1 MPQVQ
6 VIFFKRADNK
16 VPMKDWL
23 DDLKAKDRRKCL
35 ERIER
40 LRNQGHE
47 LSRPFA
53 AYLRDDIY
61 ELRAKSG
68 NVNYRMLYF
77 FQERR
82 AVVISHGLIKKTQKV
97 SPKQIDGAIERKAE
111 FERNPGLH
119 TFEWE
124 SYNGRKEETQF

>member
-6 VIFFKRADNK
+6 VIFFKRAVDK

-47 LSRPFA
+47 LARPFA

-61 ELRAKSG
+61 ELRVKSG

-77 FQERR
+77 FQEKR
-82 AVVISHGLIKKTQKV
+82 AVVISHGLIKKTQNV
-97 SPKQIDGAIERKAE
+97 SPTEIDRAIERKAE
-111 FERNPGLH
+111 FERDPGRH

-124 SYNGRKEETQF
+124 P

>member
-1 MPQVQ
+1 LPEVQ
-6 VIFFKRADNK
+6 VIFFKRADDK

-23 DDLKAKDRRKCL
+23 DGLEAKDRRKCL

-47 LSRPFA
+47 LDRPFA

-61 ELRAKSG
+61 ELRVKHG
-68 NVNYRMLYF
+68 KVNYRMLYF
-77 FQERR
+77 FHGRR
-82 AVVISHGLIKKTQKV
+82 AVVISHGLSKKAQKTP
-97 SPKQIDGAIERKAE
+97 PKEIDRAMDRKAE
-111 FERNPGLH
+111 FESEPTLH

-124 SYNGRKEETQF
+124 P

>member
-1 MPQVQ
+1 MPEVQ
-6 VIFFKRADNK
+6 VIFFKRADDK

-40 LRNQGHE
+40 LRDQGHE
-47 LSRPFA
+47 LNRPFA
-53 AYLRDDIY
+53 AYLKDDIY
-61 ELRAKSG
+61 ELRVKRG

-77 FQERR
+77 FYEGR
-82 AVVISHGLIKKTQKV
+82 AVVISHGLIKKAQKV
-97 SPKQIDGAIERKAE
+97 PPKEIDRATKRKAE
-111 FERNPGLH
+111 FERDPNLH

-124 SYNGRKEETQF
+124 P

>member
-1 MPQVQ
+1 LPEVQ
-6 VIFFKRADNK
+6 VIFFKRADDK

-23 DDLKAKDRRKCL
+23 DDLEAKDRRKCL

-47 LSRPFA
+47 LNRPFA
-53 AYLRDDIY
+53 AYLRDDIH
-61 ELRAKSG
+61 ELRVKRG

-77 FQERR
+77 FYEGR
-82 AVVISHGLIKKTQKV
+82 AVVISHGRTKKTQKV
-97 SPKQIDGAIERKAE
+97 PPKEIDRAMQRKAE
-111 FERNPGLH
+111 FESDPILH

-124 SYNGRKEETQF
+124 P